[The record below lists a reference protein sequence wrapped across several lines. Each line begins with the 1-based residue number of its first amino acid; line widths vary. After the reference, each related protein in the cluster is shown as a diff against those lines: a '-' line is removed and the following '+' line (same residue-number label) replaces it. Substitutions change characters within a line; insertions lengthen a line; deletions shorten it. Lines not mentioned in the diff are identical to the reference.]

1 MNSGEYKMDIK
12 EKIEDIVKKIKKDPD
27 IKKDFEKDPV
37 KTIEKLLDVDLPDGV
52 VEKIIDGVKAKMTK
66 DNISD
71 MADKIK
77 KIF

>member
-1 MNSGEYKMDIK
+1 MDIK